1 LSKIDVRE
9 FIRLTAEAVD
19 QNEGEKPD
27 EGAGDP
33 SWRVHKP
40 WSRFVALAGQ
50 VFDGFTKIRKHQPAN
65 SFL

>member
-9 FIRLTAEAVD
+9 FIRLTTEAVD
-19 QNEGEKPD
+19 QDERKKPD
-27 EGAGDP
+27 ERTGDP

-50 VFDGFTKIRKHQPAN
+50 VFDGFAKIRKH
-65 SFL
+65 